1 MASGPGEYRIPLST
15 LAILVLLAVLL
26 LGSPFGTARAQDLEP
41 RRWTHLPVGLNVLGV
56 GAGWTDGE
64 ILFDPVLLIEDASLD
79 LYVAGLGY
87 TRAFDL
93 FGKTAR
99 LDVNVPYASGRW
111 EGLLNGQYTV
121 VRRTGF
127 ADPSLRFSVNLYG
140 APALKGDA
148 FLAYRRDHP
157 VSTTVGAA
165 ISVIA
170 PLGEYFS
177 DKLINLGGNRWVVR
191 PQLGVLHQHGRW
203 QFELTGSVFLYQT
216 NHEFLQTSVREQDPL
231 YFMQAHAIRAFR
243 KGWWS
248 SFSAGFAYGGQSKI
262 NGLLKP
268 DDARSRY
275 FALSLGMPVGR
286 RQSVKLTY
294 LTADTNIS
302 VGQNTDTLLVGW
314 SVNWSR

>member
-1 MASGPGEYRIPLST
+1 M
-15 LAILVLLAVLL
+15 LALLALL
-26 LGSPFGTARAQDLEP
+26 FLCWPFGAARAQDLEP

-56 GAGWTDGE
+56 GAGWTNGE
-64 ILFDPVLLIEDASLD
+64 ILFDPVLLVEDASLK

-87 TRAFDL
+87 SRAYDL
-93 FGKTAR
+93 FGRTAR

-111 EGLLNGQYTV
+111 EGLVDGAQTV

-127 ADPSLRFSVNLYG
+127 VDPRLRFSVNLYG

-157 VSTTVGAA
+157 VSTTIGAA
-165 ISVIA
+165 VEVTL
-170 PLGEYFS
+170 PVGEYFS
-177 DKLINLGGNRWVVR
+177 DKLINLGGNRWVVH

-216 NHEFLQTSVREQDPL
+216 NRDFWQGFVREQDPL
-231 YFMQAHAIRAFR
+231 YFLQAHAIRAFR
-243 KGWWS
+243 KGWWG
-248 SFSAGFAYGGQSKI
+248 SFSTGYAYGGQSRV

-275 FALSLGMPVGR
+275 FALSMGMPVSK
-286 RQSVKLTY
+286 RQSLKVTY

-302 VGQNTDTLLVGW
+302 VGQNTDTLLLGW